1 MLNRDLSRG
10 LPAYICSVMSC
21 KVLGRWSDKV
31 AGNRRVMAGYGT
43 YCRPPHL
50 MLFFRTASGS
60 CLLTTKFAGMATNM
74 HSLTATVNSV
84 ENKTLLVDYT
94 VGIMDI

>member
-1 MLNRDLSRG
+1 
-10 LPAYICSVMSC
+10 
-21 KVLGRWSDKV
+21 
-31 AGNRRVMAGYGT
+31 
-43 YCRPPHL
+43 